1 MQKPKQITHLN
12 FAKGFRGGERQTFLL
27 IEELS
32 KRGYQQEIITR
43 QNSELAKRLET
54 IPNLSIIEI
63 SKPYILHL
71 SKIKSASLFH
81 AHETKAAQV
90 SLFTNLLFQ
99 IPYIVTRRVDIKIKE
114 NFFNRSI
121 YEKSFYTIVLSNAI
135 QKRVLN
141 LSSTVKTKIIP
152 SCATEFHYDIDNIQ
166 KIKAKYAD
174 KFVIGN
180 IGALEYAKG
189 QQYLLEVAKKI
200 QHQYPNIHF
209 LFLGTG
215 TQETEFRKM
224 AKDLPNVTFEG
235 FVNNVGDYIKSFDLF
250 VFPSLHEGLGSIL
263 LDVIQGKVPIIASNV
278 GGIPDIIKHEKTG
291 LLFNPKDT
299 NAIYN
304 AIEKLYLS
312 ENLRE
317 KLTNEAFKTIENFSV
332 TTMVDAYEE
341 VYQEA
346 R

>member
-1 MQKPKQITHLN
+1 LQTSKQISHLN

-32 KRGYQQEIITR
+32 KRGYQQQIITR
-43 QNSELAKRLET
+43 KNSELAKRLKN

-63 SKPYILHL
+63 SKPHIFHL
-71 SKIKSASLFH
+71 AKIKDASLLH

-90 SLFTNLLFQ
+90 SLFANLLLQ

-121 YEKSFYTIVLSNAI
+121 YQNSLYTIVLSKAI
-135 QKRVLN
+135 KKRVLN

-166 KIKAKYAD
+166 KIKSNYAN
-174 KFVIGN
+174 KFIIGN
-180 IGALEYAKG
+180 IGALEHAKG
-189 QQYLLEVAKKI
+189 QQYLLEVAKRV
-200 QHQYPNIHF
+200 QHKYPNIHF

-215 TQETEFRKM
+215 KNEAEFREI
-224 AKDLPNVTFEG
+224 AKNLPNVTFEG
-235 FVNNVGDYIKSFDLF
+235 FVNNVGDYIKTFDLF
-250 VFPSLHEGLGSIL
+250 AFPSLHEGLGSIL
-263 LDVIQGKVPIIASNV
+263 LDVIQAKVPIAASNV
-278 GGIPDIIKHEKTG
+278 GGIPDIISHEKTG
-291 LLFNPKDT
+291 LLFDPKDT

-304 AIEKLYLS
+304 TIEKLYLS

-317 KLTNEAFKTIENFSV
+317 QLVEEAYKTIENFSI
-332 TTMVDAYEE
+332 TKMADTYEK
-341 VYQEA
+341 VYKA
-346 R
+346 